1 MTKKLK
7 ELLQRAETW
16 PEAAQEELVQIGLEI
31 EAEQVS
37 GVYHATPE
45 ELRAIDDAERS
56 GIASAE
62 EVEAAFAKFRAA

>member
-1 MTKKLK
+1 MIKNLK
-7 ELLQRAETW
+7 ELLGRAENW

-31 EAEQVS
+31 EAEHVT

-45 ELRAIDDAERS
+45 ELRAIDEAERS

-62 EVEAAFAKFRAA
+62 EVEVAFATFVNR